1 MDVFEA
7 IQKRKSV
14 RSYEQAPVPKDVLM
28 KLLEAAR
35 LAPSAAKIQPW
46 HFIVVTDSQ
55 KRKAL
60 SKGFFAKFLVNVPAV
75 IVACGDTKASP
86 DWYAVDTSL
95 ALENMVLAATGE
107 GLGTCC
113 IGSFN
118 EKSIKE
124 LLKIPQNLSVVAL
137 LAVGYA
143 RENVDLTQKIINLV
157 RKRKTLSEIASWEE
171 YGQKLEGKLVQ
182 NG

>member
-14 RSYEQAPVPKDVLM
+14 RSYEQAPVPKDVLT
-28 KLLEAAR
+28 KLLDAAR
-35 LAPSAAKIQPW
+35 IAPSAGNIQPW

-60 SKGFFAKFLVNVPAV
+60 SKGIFAKFLVNVPAV

-86 DWYAVDTSL
+86 NWFAVDTSL

-118 EKSIKE
+118 EKSVKE
-124 LLKIPQNLSVVAL
+124 LLKIPKNLSVVAL

-143 RENVDLTQKIINLV
+143 RENVSLTQKIISLIL
-157 RKRKTLSEIASWEE
+157 KRKTLREITSWDE
-171 YGQKLEGKLVQ
+171 YGQKSEGKPIQ